1 MSVVADVAYCISTH
15 DAYTNAAVVVNAAV
29 AAVIAV
35 AAVVRL
41 ICCCIMNE
49 LLHMLLNFNKREVVS
64 L

>member
-1 MSVVADVAYCISTH
+1 MSAVADVASCISTH

-35 AAVVRL
+35 AAVDRP

-49 LLHMLLNFNKREVVS
+49 LLHLLLIFNKREVVS